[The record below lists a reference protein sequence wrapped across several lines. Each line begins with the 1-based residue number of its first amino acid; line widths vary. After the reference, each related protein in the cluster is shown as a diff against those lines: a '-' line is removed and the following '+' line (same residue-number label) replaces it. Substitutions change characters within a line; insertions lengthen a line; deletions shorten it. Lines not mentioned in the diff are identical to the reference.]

1 MRGARGPSKVCISV
15 LTSPRSA
22 RSDAEFIALV
32 ALTTSLVAMGIDTML
47 PALGAL
53 ASELGVSDPNDRQW
67 VLTAFFAGLSL
78 GQLVWG
84 PVSDSTGRK
93 PALYAG
99 LGLYIAGGLLC
110 AAAGTFTQLTWGR
123 ALAGFGAASPRV
135 VALAMVR
142 DRYAGRA
149 MARLMSFVT
158 AVFILVPIVAPAVG
172 QTVLLF
178 AGWRAIFYGLM
189 AAAAVDLIW
198 LVVRQP
204 ETLPRERRAAFS
216 LRAIMGAARATSSHR
231 ITLGYM
237 LAAGCVFAPFMAYLA
252 TAQQIF
258 QEQYGLGPLFPA
270 AFGALALSIGLA
282 SLVNA
287 KLVMRFGMRVLSGRA
302 LLASC
307 GISWLFLFVT
317 WRFDGRP
324 PLSAFMAY
332 MLLCFFCQG
341 ILFGNY
347 SARAM
352 EPMGHVAGV
361 AAAITS
367 AMTSFVALAIGT
379 PVGRAYDGTVLP
391 LVATFA
397 SVSLCALALTETAE
411 RGAT

>member
-1 MRGARGPSKVCISV
+1 MSSH
-15 LTSPRSA
+15 SPRSNT
-22 RSDAEFIALV
+22 EFIALV

-47 PALGAL
+47 PALGAM
-53 ASELGVSDPNDRQW
+53 ANDLGVSDPNDRQW

-78 GQLVWG
+78 GQLFWG

-93 PALYAG
+93 RALYAG
-99 LGLYIAGGLLC
+99 LALYIVGGLMC
-110 AAAGTFTQLTWGR
+110 ATASGFLELTWGR

-142 DRYAGRA
+142 DRFAGRG
-149 MARLMSFVT
+149 MARLMSFVS
-158 AVFILVPIVAPAVG
+158 AIFILVPIIAPAVG

-178 AGWRAIFYGLM
+178 ASWRAIFYGLV
-189 AAAAVDLIW
+189 AAALIDLVW
-198 LVVRQP
+198 LALRQP
-204 ETLPRERRAAFS
+204 ETLSRDRRAPFS
-216 LRAIMGAARATSSHR
+216 LRTILAAVGTTFSHR

-237 LAAGCVFAPFMAYLA
+237 LAAGCTFAPFMAYLA

-258 QEQYGLGPLFPA
+258 QEQYGLGALFPA

-287 KLVMRFGMRVLSGRA
+287 KLVMRYGMRLLARRA
-302 LLASC
+302 LLAGCSF
-307 GISWLFLFVT
+307 SWLFLIVT
-317 WRFDGRP
+317 WRFDGHP
-324 PLSAFMAY
+324 PFAAFMTY

-341 ILFGNY
+341 LLFGNY

-352 EPMGHVAGV
+352 EPMGHIAGV

-367 AMTSFVALAIGT
+367 AVASLVALAIGT
-379 PVGRAYDGTVLP
+379 PIGRSYDGTVLP

-397 SVSLCALALTETAE
+397 VVGLLALALTELAE
-411 RGAT
+411 RGE